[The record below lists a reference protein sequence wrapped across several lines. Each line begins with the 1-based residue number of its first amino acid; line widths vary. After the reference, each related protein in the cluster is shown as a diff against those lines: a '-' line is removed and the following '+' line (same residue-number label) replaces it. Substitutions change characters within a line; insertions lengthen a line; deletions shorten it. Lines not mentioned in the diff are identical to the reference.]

1 MIIRE
6 YNVNTKDT
14 INDIEKWCYKQFG
27 PCSYTYV
34 SPPDGYNWSMYVY
47 TGTKR
52 IRLLFSDDKDHTWF
66 LLKWGGYVCTE

>member
-6 YNVNTKDT
+6 YIVDKRDT

-27 PCSYTYV
+27 TCAYTYW
-34 SPPDGYNWSMYVY
+34 SPGDYNWSMYAY